1 MKWIWLYITKPIRSV
16 ITSKYTGKCKCINY
30 DIIVKLKTFE
40 SKQFCMIWLLWIQ
53 KRKDTADRTLFYT
66 AKTKLVLIFFSHKR
80 ISTTSDHSFKKKTKN
95 LTRST
100 VNGNIAIYS
109 DRIRNVTFIAFF
121 LTTVWMV
128 IFKNYNF
135 CRIAFFIALSFS
147 FTR

>member
-1 MKWIWLYITKPIRSV
+1 MYLTLFTKPIRSV

-30 DIIVKLKTFE
+30 DIIVKLKTNQNNFVWYDCCG
-40 SKQFCMIWLLWIQ
+40 SQ

-66 AKTKLVLIFFSHKR
+66 AKTKLVLIFFSHQR
-80 ISTTSDHSFKKKTKN
+80 ISTTSDHSFKKKNKEPYSIN
-95 LTRST
+95 CKWKHRHLFRQ
-100 VNGNIAIYS
+100 NKKCNIYS
-109 DRIRNVTFIAFF
+109 FF

>member
-1 MKWIWLYITKPIRSV
+1 MKCIWLYITKPIRSV

-66 AKTKLVLIFFSHKR
+66 AKTKLVLIFFSHQR

-135 CRIAFFIALSFS
+135 CRIAIFIALSFS

>member
-1 MKWIWLYITKPIRSV
+1 
-16 ITSKYTGKCKCINY
+16 
-30 DIIVKLKTFE
+30 
-40 SKQFCMIWLLWIQ
+40 MICLLWIQ

-121 LTTVWMV
+121 
-128 IFKNYNF
+128 
-135 CRIAFFIALSFS
+135 
-147 FTR
+147 

>member
-1 MKWIWLYITKPIRSV
+1 MKCIWLYITKPIRSV

-66 AKTKLVLIFFSHKR
+66 AKTKLVLIFFFSSK
-80 ISTTSDHSFKKKTKN
+80 FKYNNSINCKWKHRHLFRQNKKCN
-95 LTRST
+95 
-100 VNGNIAIYS
+100 IYS
-109 DRIRNVTFIAFF
+109 FF

>member
-30 DIIVKLKTFE
+30 DIIIKLKTFE
-40 SKQFCMIWLLWIQ
+40 SKQLCMIWLLWIQ

-66 AKTKLVLIFFSHKR
+66 AKTKLVLIFFSHQSL
-80 ISTTSDHSFKKKTKN
+80 STTSDHSFKKKNKEPYSIN
-95 LTRST
+95 CKWKHRHLFRQ
-100 VNGNIAIYS
+100 NKKCNIYS
-109 DRIRNVTFIAFF
+109 FF